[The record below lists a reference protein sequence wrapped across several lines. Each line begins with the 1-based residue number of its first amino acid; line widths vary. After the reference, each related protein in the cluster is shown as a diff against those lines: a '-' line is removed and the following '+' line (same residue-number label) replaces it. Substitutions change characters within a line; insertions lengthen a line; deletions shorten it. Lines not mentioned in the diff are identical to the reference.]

1 MKKKFLIL
9 ILFLS
14 LVGCRSLPS
23 FDLDE
28 GVDYTTF
35 NEYKLDSIN
44 NLYSQKEDVYGVYL
58 YQSGCEACQ
67 NIKNSILGYLSEY
80 QETNKGF
87 KIYLYNTSRL
97 SGEYP
102 SFNKGSGN
110 LDEDKSV
117 MENLKPNTIE
127 ETYFGATPS
136 LYVITQ
142 SYLKEYYYGKECAY
156 YLFYDSVYDS
166 RSYDNYLDKE
176 IEIDDFYLINKD
188 IYYVYLYYSS
198 CPHCLRTKKS
208 VLNYLDNYSNLY
220 LINMYP
226 SSTEKGKENRSK
238 FKSCEVSSTEEFS
251 KFIEIMKKE
260 EVNEV
265 SSTYYAFVPSL
276 YIVENNKFS
285 DAKVGEEDIN
295 SFLNS
300 F

>member
-1 MKKKFLIL
+1 MKKKFLL
-9 ILFLS
+9 LLLLLS
-14 LVGCRSLPS
+14 LTSCKNLPT

-28 GVDYTTF
+28 SVDYSTF
-35 NEYKLDSIN
+35 NEYKLDSIY
-44 NLYSQKEDVYGVYL
+44 NLYSQNEDVYGVYL
-58 YQSGCEACQ
+58 YQSGCSACQ
-67 NIKNSILGYLSEY
+67 NIKNSILGYLNEFQS
-80 QETNKGF
+80 TNKGL

-166 RSYDNYLDKE
+166 RSYDLYQNQS
-176 IEIDDFYLINKD
+176 INIDDFYLINKD

-226 SSTEKGKENRSK
+226 SSTEEGKQNRARFKACEASSK
-238 FKSCEVSSTEEFS
+238 EEFAPY
-251 KFIEIMKKE
+251 IEEMKKN

-285 DAKVGEEDIN
+285 DAKVGEEAIN